1 MDRKPSSG
9 AGDGNR
15 TRVTCLEGRCSTIE
29 LRRRE
34 VPSSISEADTTRSS
48 RLSGPSENRKEE
60 DIMPEHV
67 FARVEPLVGLEPTTY

>member
-1 MDRKPSSG
+1 M
-9 AGDGNR
+9 
-15 TRVTCLEGRCSTIE
+15 
-29 LRRRE
+29 
-34 VPSSISEADTTRSS
+34 PSSISEADTTRSS